1 MGVKYF
7 LKFKSHKYESFLW
20 DFFVRLA
27 LVSLVAFVR
36 AVGSSAKVFITKQ
49 CLLFAAATT
58 AHPAALWRHNIFQ
71 LLLCNR

>member
-1 MGVKYF
+1 M
-7 LKFKSHKYESFLW
+7 
-20 DFFVRLA
+20 RLA

-36 AVGSSAKVFITKQ
+36 AVGSSATAVFITKQ

-58 AHPAALWRHNIFQ
+58 AHPAALRRHNIFQ